1 MMEVATVKAVEND
14 FNTKKGPE
22 NGGKRWPEMRGKL
35 LLQDRSTKLEFPPRE
50 KTRGDICENFTFFSF
65 RLRKEE

>member
-22 NGGKRWPEMRGKL
+22 NGGKRWAGMREKL
-35 LLQDRSTKLEFPPRE
+35 LLQDRSM
-50 KTRGDICENFTFFSF
+50 TFRISTSSKNQ
-65 RLRKEE
+65 R